1 MCELYGVTRG
11 GYYAWRDRPPSR
23 RSIEDQT
30 LLEKIREAHT
40 ASRQTYGSPRIYRY
54 LKLRGE
60 KAGKRRI
67 ERIMREQGIRA
78 CSATKSRQS
87 RDKRRFFGSV
97 DNQILDAEVT
107 AVDQVWVSDVTYLK
121 VKGER
126 RYLATVMD
134 RFSRRILG
142 WAFSASRTA
151 EITKRALRNAMK
163 IRHPSGTTYLHSD
176 RGSEYMA
183 GQYKRVVKEAGFTQS
198 VNRRQRMND
207 NAHMESWFKT
217 LKCDMYHRTTF
228 DSDGQLIN
236 AVRGYVAFY
245 NGERLHSSLGYQ
257 TPLEYEG

>member
-11 GYYAWRDRPPSR
+11 GYYAWRSRPPSR

-30 LLEKIREAHT
+30 LLEKIREAHDE
-40 ASRQTYGSPRIYRY
+40 SQQTYSSPRIHRY
-54 LKLRGE
+54 LKRRGE

-78 CSATKSRQS
+78 CSAKKS

-97 DNQILDAEVT
+97 DNQILDVEVT

-121 VKGER
+121 VNGER

-142 WAFSASRTA
+142 WAFSASRTV
-151 EITKRALRNAMK
+151 EITQRALRNAVK
-163 IRHPSGTTYLHSD
+163 IRQPSGTTYLHSD

-183 GQYKRVVKEAGFTQS
+183 AQYRRAVTEAGFTQS

-217 LKCDMYHRTTF
+217 LKSDMYHRSVF
-228 DSDGQLIN
+228 SSDGQLIN